1 MPALGGVTS
10 FLFPPTSRQQPY
22 RSLCLLGPGC
32 LPERLGL
39 GSHGRRLACGA
50 AALAVVGL
58 PVGAGLANALP
69 HGSVEAQ
76 LAAEAGI
83 ACTVPFLVYSFRFL
97 NNYHR
102 FEARWRSQSGSTDT
116 DSLRP

>member
-1 MPALGGVTS
+1 MGKPVPAS
-10 FLFPPTSRQQPY
+10 PR
-22 RSLCLLGPGC
+22 LLGQF
-32 LPERLGL
+32 
-39 GSHGRRLACGA
+39 
-50 AALAVVGL
+50 AALAVAGL

-102 FEARWRSQSGSTDT
+102 LEAWWRLQSGSADT